1 MKHKITIELPSAKYT
16 SRQYE
21 LYSSVPGH
29 ISAAK
34 HINGWMDTEIAAR
47 ASDLSLCRGDQ
58 PKVFKIAIEIMT
70 AVDKRICDAEYD
82 SKYGA
87 TDSEPEYLIK
97 KHISKVCCA
106 IGKLSQEEA

>member
-1 MKHKITIELPSAKYT
+1 MKHKITIELPRAKYT

-21 LYSSVPGH
+21 LFSSVPGH

-47 ASDLSLCRGDQ
+47 ATDLSVCRGDQ
-58 PKVFKIAIEIMT
+58 YKVFKIAVEIMT
-70 AVDKRICDAEYD
+70 AVDKRIHDAQYD

-87 TDSEPEYLIK
+87 TDSEPAWLIK
-97 KHISKVCCA
+97 KHISEVCCF
-106 IGKLSQEEA
+106 ICGLSHEEA

>member
-1 MKHKITIELPSAKYT
+1 MKHKITIELPRAKYT

-47 ASDLSLCRGDQ
+47 ATNLSVCRGDQ
-58 PKVFKIAIEIMT
+58 YKVFQIALEIMS
-70 AVDKRICDAEYD
+70 AVDKRIYEAEYHK
-82 SKYGA
+82 KYGA
-87 TDSEPEYLIK
+87 TDSEPAYLIK
-97 KHISKVCCA
+97 KHISEVCCF
-106 IGKLSQEEA
+106 IGGLSHEEA